1 MANAHGFGLGL
12 PITKGLVNLLGG
24 TINVTSSIDQ
34 GSTFRVTLP
43 MKMTDEPI
51 ESENRI
57 IPHPVHLPQNVLVID
72 DDTMLLDVIKEM
84 LERNG
89 VSCKTCINAK
99 ELFEEIR
106 NKDYDLVLT
115 DIQMPDTNGYRVL
128 ELLRKSRIGNS
139 RTVPV
144 VAMTA
149 REDGDRQALLD
160 AGFDGCIFKPFS
172 MVDLLQHLASVVKER
187 EQNESADF
195 SGLLAEVTDK
205 RKVLRLLLESCEKD
219 MTDLKIAMTTE
230 KVESMRNV
238 VHRMMP
244 MWEMLSMENTLLAYR
259 KALKEQDNDIQALLV
274 HTGQIITHIERLM
287 EDARKEIERIADE
300 ETDTDSRG

>member
-1 MANAHGFGLGL
+1 
-12 PITKGLVNLLGG
+12 
-24 TINVTSSIDQ
+24 
-34 GSTFRVTLP
+34 
-43 MKMTDEPI
+43 
-51 ESENRI
+51 
-57 IPHPVHLPQNVLVID
+57 
-72 DDTMLLDVIKEM
+72 
-84 LERNG
+84 
-89 VSCKTCINAK
+89 
-99 ELFEEIR
+99 
-106 NKDYDLVLT
+106 
-115 DIQMPDTNGYRVL
+115 
-128 ELLRKSRIGNS
+128 
-139 RTVPV
+139 
-144 VAMTA
+144 
-149 REDGDRQALLD
+149 
-160 AGFDGCIFKPFS
+160 
-172 MVDLLQHLASVVKER
+172 MVDLLQHLASVVMER

-259 KALKEQDNDIQALLV
+259 KALKERDNDIHALLV

-300 ETDTDSRG
+300 ETNTDSRG

>member
-1 MANAHGFGLGL
+1 M
-12 PITKGLVNLLGG
+12 
-24 TINVTSSIDQ
+24 
-34 GSTFRVTLP
+34 R
-43 MKMTDEPI
+43 
-51 ESENRI
+51 
-57 IPHPVHLPQNVLVID
+57 QNVIAID
-72 DDTMLLDVIKEM
+72 DDMLQLELVKEM

-89 VSCKTCINAK
+89 VSCTICSKVDKLTE
-99 ELFEEIR
+99 ELR
-106 NKDYDLVLT
+106 KKNYDLLLS
-115 DIQMPDTNGYRVL
+115 DIQMPNTDGFKLL

-139 RTVPV
+139 KDIPI

-149 REDGDRQALLD
+149 RSESEREALLE